1 MNLTLL
7 LKPKLQAHEEY
18 KKAILR
24 GGFFIYLN
32 EVKNK
37 EDKYLSQF
45 TAFGLIAGVI
55 FGLLT
60 DNLGLWIALG
70 VAIGAGIG
78 FVKVEKRKDGLE

>member
-1 MNLTLL
+1 M
-7 LKPKLQAHEEY
+7 
-18 KKAILR
+18 
-24 GGFFIYLN
+24 
-32 EVKNK
+32 KNK

-70 VAIGAGIG
+70 VAIGAGVG